1 MKETD
6 LNESDYYIPLVR
18 ASGLYDKWK
27 NQDGV
32 NFDTIKSW
40 FQEQRLKYI
49 QMRDTLSSEDVIKER
64 KSASDMLGN
73 IRHEFHYRTNLDAR
87 KEQIENNGLS
97 VFSRDLETILD
108 YFVVA
113 EESSYIF
120 NTDTIPSIKG
130 ILYSTEMIGALSDNE
145 MENLQKFV
153 KEYMKSV
160 VYGESL
166 YHPDAQKYMS
176 VIGPIKASASA
187 LALS

>member
-73 IRHEFHYRTNLDAR
+73 IRHEFHYRTNL
-87 KEQIENNGLS
+87 Q
-97 VFSRDLETILD
+97 FDLNRQ
-108 YFVVA
+108 
-113 EESSYIF
+113 S
-120 NTDTIPSIKG
+120 N
-130 ILYSTEMIGALSDNE
+130 
-145 MENLQKFV
+145 
-153 KEYMKSV
+153 
-160 VYGESL
+160 L
-166 YHPDAQKYMS
+166 YHC
-176 VIGPIKASASA
+176 GR
-187 LALS
+187 